1 MFVIITRNYEVI
13 FVITYLKF
21 NCTVMSDKVKNKLVI
36 RSIHIESVSNGGT
49 GLFRC
54 TAGECISKAFVCD
67 GVTDC
72 LYGSD
77 EDGCQEGIDQ
87 IKSIHL

>member
-1 MFVIITRNYEVI
+1 MKLSHPCY
-13 FVITYLKF
+13 YLEF
-21 NCTVMSDKVKNKLVI
+21 NCTLMSDKMKNKRFIL
-36 RSIHIESVSNGGT
+36 SIHIDSVSNCGN
-49 GLFRC
+49 GLFQC
-54 TAGECISKAFVCD
+54 SAGECISKAVVCD

-77 EDGCQEGIDQ
+77 EDSCQEGIDQ